1 MFTPVGWLPLGFA
14 GFGDG
19 PTPGQEFRL
28 ALHPTSR
35 LPYVAYRDEQN
46 GGVLK

>member
-1 MFTPVGWLPLGFA
+1 MHTPVGWLPLGQ
-14 GFGDG
+14 GFGAG
-19 PTPGQEFRL
+19 PAKGQEFRL
-28 ALHPTSR
+28 ALHPNSR